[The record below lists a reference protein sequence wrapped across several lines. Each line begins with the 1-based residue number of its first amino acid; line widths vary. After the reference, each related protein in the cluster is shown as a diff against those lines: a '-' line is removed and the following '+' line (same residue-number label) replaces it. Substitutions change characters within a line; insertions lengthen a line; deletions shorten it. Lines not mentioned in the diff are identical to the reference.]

1 MKTKIAKFAV
11 VGHTNKGKSSIVST
25 LSQDDSIQI
34 SSRSGTTS
42 DATAFRIKSHSAG
55 YELIDTPGFQRP
67 HKVLEWLKDR
77 ASSAEQRS
85 RAVTDFIAD
94 EQCQQKFPD
103 EVKLLKPLV
112 EGAAILYVVD
122 GSRPYGKEYEAE
134 MEILRWSGQPSMA
147 LINPIESANYV
158 ETWKSALEQ
167 YFKMVR
173 VFNPMDAEFDK
184 QIELMQAFAHLN
196 PDWTEQLTS
205 VIAILKQQREQQKLT
220 TATILARLVED
231 LCYHRVA
238 QKVLDKNQASI
249 IQGTLEQKYM
259 KWMKDREQQSI
270 RELFANY
277 KHFQTEISVEDL
289 TMPPD
294 LFDCEQWYMWGLDK
308 KQLAAV
314 ASLAGATAG
323 AAVDMAVAGSSFML
337 GAIGG
342 GIAGFTSAWF
352 GAEKLQTLNIK
363 GLPLGGY
370 EASFGPIQNKNFPYV
385 VIGRFLYIYQQISR
399 RTHAFRDKMQIQECD
414 LQDQISKL
422 EKSTQKSLHQICD
435 KLTKQKHMEG
445 NKVKE
450 VFSLLLN

>member
-1 MKTKIAKFAV
+1 MSKSIAKFAV
-11 VGHTNKGKSSIVST
+11 VGHPNKGKSSIVST
-25 LSQDDSIQI
+25 LSHDDSIHI
-34 SSRSGTTS
+34 STRSGTTS
-42 DATAFRIKSHSAG
+42 DATSFRVKSNASG

-67 HKVLEWLKDR
+67 HKVLDWLKKR
-77 ASSAEQRS
+77 ASSAEMRS
-85 RAVTDFIAD
+85 SAVADFVSD
-94 EQCQQKFPD
+94 EQCQEQFPD

-112 EGAAILYVVD
+112 DGAAILYVVD
-122 GSRPYGKEYEAE
+122 GSRPYGQEYEAE

-147 LINPIESANYV
+147 LINPIESSDYV
-158 ETWKSALEQ
+158 KPWKNALEQ

-173 VFNPMDAEFDK
+173 VFNPMDAEFEK

-196 PDWTEQLTS
+196 PEWTEQLNS
-205 VIAILKQQREQQKLT
+205 VVQSLEQQREQQRHT

-238 QKVLDKNQASI
+238 QKVIDKHQASL
-249 IQGTLEQKYM
+249 IQGILEKKYIQ
-259 KWMKDREQQSI
+259 WMIDREQQSI
-270 RELFANY
+270 KELFANY
-277 KHFQTEISVEDL
+277 KHFQIEYSIDEL

-314 ASLAGATAG
+314 ASIAGATTG

-352 GAEKLQTLNIK
+352 GAEKLQSLNLK

-370 EASFGPIQNKNFPYV
+370 EASFGPMKNKNFPYV
-385 VIGRFLYIYQQISR
+385 VIARYLYIYQQISR
-399 RTHAFRDKMQIQECD
+399 RTHALRDKIHIQEND
-414 LQDQISKL
+414 LNEQISTL

-435 KLTKQKHMEG
+435 KLTKQKHMEI
-445 NKVKE
+445 NRLID